1 MDNVIIEPRVAV
13 IGVGGAGCNAVSR
26 IYDAVPSVEAIA
38 INTDRD
44 SLRDVRADKKLYI
57 CQSVTKGEGT
67 KGDSILGRRCA
78 QAHLEEIE
86 GAIVG
91 NDAVFI
97 VAGMGGGTGT
107 GAAPIIA
114 EISRRLGIMTFT
126 IAIEPFSF
134 ESGRVDT
141 AKSGVAKLKAVC
153 PDTIVVENDLM
164 AVKMPDSSMRVILN
178 AVNMS
183 ISSFV
188 ERKVRTIRQ
197 CLCEDFDRIV
207 SEAIEN
213 SAGTQEMAGSTLM
226 SGVAKKITE

>member
-1 MDNVIIEPRVAV
+1 MDNVIIEPRGAV
-13 IGVGGAGCNAVSR
+13 IGVGGAGCNVISCV
-26 IYDAVPSVEAIA
+26 YDAVPSAEAIA

-86 GAIVG
+86 AAIAG

-114 EISRRLGIMTFT
+114 EIARRLGMMTFT
-126 IAIEPFSF
+126 IAVEPFSF
-134 ESGRVDT
+134 ESGRSDL
-141 AKSGVAKLKAVC
+141 AKAGVAKLKSVC

-164 AVKMPDSSMRVILN
+164 VSRMPDSSMRVVLRS
-178 AVNMS
+178 VNMS
-183 ISSFV
+183 IASFIK
-188 ERKVRTIRQ
+188 RKIETIRQ
-197 CLCEDFDRIV
+197 YLCEDFDSIMSDVVER
-207 SEAIEN
+207 

>member
-1 MDNVIIEPRVAV
+1 SDITERFPFA
-13 IGVGGAGCNAVSR
+13 
-26 IYDAVPSVEAIA
+26 EAIA
-38 INTDRD
+38 INTDRE

-67 KGDSILGRRCA
+67 KGDSVLGKRCA

-86 GAIVG
+86 GAIAG

-126 IAIEPFSF
+126 IAVDPFSF
-134 ESGRVDT
+134 ESGRLDV
-141 AKSGVAKLKAVC
+141 ARNGIAKLKAIC

-164 AVKMPDSSMRVILN
+164 VSKMPDSSMRAILHS
-178 AVNMS
+178 VNMS
-183 ISSFV
+183 IASFIG
-188 ERKVRTIRQ
+188 RKVETIRQ
-197 CLCEDFDRIV
+197 CLSADFDRIV
-207 SEAIEN
+207 SEVVK
-213 SAGTQEMAGSTLM
+213 STAGTQEMPGSTLM

>member
-1 MDNVIIEPRVAV
+1 MDNVIIEPRIAV
-13 IGVGGAGCNAVSR
+13 VGVGGAGCNVVSCV
-26 IYDAVPSVEAIA
+26 YDAVPSAEAIA

-67 KGDSILGRRCA
+67 KGDSVLGKRCA

-86 GAIVG
+86 GAIAG

-114 EISRRLGIMTFT
+114 EIARRLGMMTFM
-126 IAIEPFSF
+126 IAVEPFSF
-134 ESGRVDT
+134 ESGRADI
-141 AKSGVAKLKAVC
+141 AKCGISRLKAVC

-164 AVKMPDSSMRVILN
+164 VSKMPDSSMRVVLHS
-178 AVNMS
+178 VNMS
-183 ISSFV
+183 IASFIG
-188 ERKVRTIRQ
+188 RKVETIRQ

-207 SEAIEN
+207 SDVIER